1 MSDFPFTEDDSDSA
15 PKDTPRNS
23 RMGQLPSWL
32 SASEQGRWR
41 DGDIELVVAYQSQV
55 FENYM
60 GTSFN
65 RCAIVSFL
73 WFLIRRG
80 NLRLLNSY
88 GIETQLPFLPDVEHN
103 L

>member
-1 MSDFPFTEDDSDSA
+1 MSDFPFTEDDLDHLDSA
-15 PKDTPRNS
+15 PKDTHRNS

-41 DGDIELVVAYQSQV
+41 DGDVELVVAYQSQV

-65 RCAIVSFL
+65 RCAIVGLL
-73 WFLIRRG
+73 WFLMRKTG
-80 NLRLLNSY
+80 
-88 GIETQLPFLPDVEHN
+88 
-103 L
+103 